1 MKFHGDISN
10 FKKKL
15 NIDGLEFCEPDN
27 NLYLAKIDGIDSLRW
42 NATTG
47 TIELLSELPDFI
59 SKINR
64 VFEGSISVIPSVTN
78 SIEIEN
84 TTQENFL
91 GEIFKDSELVI
102 GLVGTVGSR
111 LSPLTENLKE
121 YLISRFGYDVE
132 VISVSS
138 KIIKKNIKISTET
151 TTEFERIKAFMDAGN
166 EIRRKFNDNSF
177 IALDVAREISD
188 IREKRVSDKKTKRVA
203 YIINSLKHDEEI
215 KRLRQIYSEG
225 FFQISLYES
234 PQRRSEYLIKDKGM
248 TFEQADEL
256 LQRDE
261 AEEKGHG
268 QHTRDAFHLADYFV
282 KFDGSYDS
290 LRNSCFRFLS
300 LIFGDPFITPTFD
313 EFATFMA
320 FSASLRSADLS
331 RQVGAIIARDETIL
345 ATGANDIPKFGGGL
359 YWPKIDKITGEVSD
373 IKDGRDYKR
382 NEDSNVKEK
391 HKITAE
397 LTNSLID
404 LLDSHNIANNENADA
419 ILKFKEAI
427 EKTVKNSKIK
437 DITEYGRVVHA
448 EMETLLAC
456 GRERIS
462 TKDATLYATTFPC
475 HNCAK
480 HIIASGIKRVVFVE
494 PYPKSKAL
502 DFHRE
507 SVAMGFQSDDSKVIL
522 EPFVGVGARNFLNL
536 FSMSLGSGH
545 ELKRKNNSGNTI
557 QWNPR
562 ESQLRTAL
570 LPYSY
575 TERET
580 MAKEKV
586 KVLIGKSMKNA

>member
-1 MKFHGDISN
+1 MKFHGEISDLE
-10 FKKKL
+10 KKL
-15 NIDGLEFCEPDN
+15 ASITGLEFSEPDN
-27 NLYLAKIDGIDSLRW
+27 NLYLARLNNQDVIRW
-42 NATTG
+42 NRTTG
-47 TIELLSELPDFI
+47 TLDCINEPACASEIRTIFGEEMWPETSSEQFETEN
-59 SKINR
+59 IN
-64 VFEGSISVIPSVTN
+64 P
-78 SIEIEN
+78 
-84 TTQENFL
+84 ENFL
-91 GEIFKDSELVI
+91 GEIYKDSELVI

-111 LSPLTENLKE
+111 LGHLTENLKE

-138 KIIKKNIKISTET
+138 KIIQKHNKIT
-151 TTEFERIKAFMDAGN
+151 THTSEFERIKSFMDAGN
-166 EIRRKFNDNSF
+166 SIRNKFKDNSF
-177 IALDVAREISD
+177 IALDVARVISE
-188 IREKRVSDKKTKRVA
+188 IREQRLNECKTKRVA

-234 PQRRSEYLIKDKGM
+234 ASRRSEYLVKDKGM
-248 TFEQADEL
+248 TSEQANEL
-256 LQRDE
+256 IQRDE
-261 AEEKGHG
+261 EEIEGHG

-359 YWPKIDKITGEVSD
+359 YWPKTDPNTGEVFD
-373 IKDGRDYKR
+373 LNDGRDYKR

-391 HKITAE
+391 IKITSE
-397 LTNSLID
+397 LTNALIN
-404 LLDSHNIANNENADA
+404 LLDTSKIENNENSEKLAK
-419 ILKFKEAI
+419 LKEAI
-427 EKTVKNSKIK
+427 GKTVNDSKIK

-448 EMETLLAC
+448 EMEALLSC
-456 GRERIS
+456 GRERIT
-462 TKDATLYATTFPC
+462 TKNATLYATTFPC

-507 SVAMGFQSDDSKVIL
+507 SVALGFRSNDESKLIM

-545 ELKRKNNSGNTI
+545 ELKRKNKFGNT
-557 QWNPR
+557 QMWSPR
-562 ESQLRTAL
+562 NAQLRTAL

-575 TERET
+575 KEREN
-580 MAKEKV
+580 MAKV
-586 KVLIGKSMKNA
+586 KVTSLLNEN